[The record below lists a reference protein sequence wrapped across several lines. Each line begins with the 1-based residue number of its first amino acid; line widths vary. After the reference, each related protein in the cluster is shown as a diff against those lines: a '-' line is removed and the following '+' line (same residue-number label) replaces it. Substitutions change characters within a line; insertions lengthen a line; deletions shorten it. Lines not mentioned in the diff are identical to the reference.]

1 MNITEVFAVLFLL
14 LSVGFAVKNNILTW
28 PTGIIS
34 NVIYMYIF
42 YNLNI
47 FGNTFIQAVFILQSI
62 DGWYKWKNNNTRKIS
77 TLDTIDFT
85 QTIIAT
91 MVLSF
96 LVYFFLVLTDSKSPI
111 LDSST
116 TAISIMGVILLSLKK
131 VESWYFW
138 ILTDII
144 YIWFFLKEGLY
155 LSSLTYIIILIL
167 AIIGL
172 IQWKKDLK
180 MA

>member
-1 MNITEVFAVLFLL
+1 MSIIEVSAVIFLL
-14 LSVGFAVKNNILTW
+14 LSVALAIKNNILTW
-28 PTGIIS
+28 ATGIIC

-47 FGNTFIQAVFILQSI
+47 LGNTFLQAVFILQSI
-62 DGWYKWKNNNTRKIS
+62 YGWYRWKNNDNKKVS
-77 TLDTIDFT
+77 KLDTIDFSKAIFT
-85 QTIIAT
+85 T
-91 MVLSF
+91 LLLF
-96 LVYFFLVLTDSKSPI
+96 YLVYLFLIYTDNKSPI

-180 MA
+180 MD

>member
-62 DGWYKWKNNNTRKIS
+62 DGWYKWKHNNTRKIS
-77 TLDTIDFT
+77 ELDTIDFT
-85 QTIIAT
+85 KTIIAT
-91 MVLSF
+91 VVLSF

>member
-1 MNITEVFAVLFLL
+1 
-14 LSVGFAVKNNILTW
+14 
-28 PTGIIS
+28 
-34 NVIYMYIF
+34 MYIF

-62 DGWYKWKNNNTRKIS
+62 DGWYKWKHNNTRKIS
-77 TLDTIDFT
+77 ELDTMDFT
-85 QTIIAT
+85 KTIIAT
-91 MVLSF
+91 VVLSF

-116 TAISIMGVILLSLKK
+116 TAISIMGIILLSLKK

-144 YIWFFLKEGLY
+144 YIWFFIKEGLY

-172 IQWKKDLK
+172 IQWEKDLK

>member
-62 DGWYKWKNNNTRKIS
+62 DGWYKWKHNNTRKIS
-77 TLDTIDFT
+77 ELDTMDFT
-85 QTIIAT
+85 KTIIAT
-91 MVLSF
+91 VVLSF

-144 YIWFFLKEGLY
+144 YIWFFIKEGLY

-172 IQWKKDLK
+172 IQWEKDLK

>member
-62 DGWYKWKNNNTRKIS
+62 DGWYKWKHNNTRKIS
-77 TLDTIDFT
+77 ELDTMDFT
-85 QTIIAT
+85 KTIIAT
-91 MVLSF
+91 VVLSF

-172 IQWKKDLK
+172 IQWEKDLK

>member
-62 DGWYKWKNNNTRKIS
+62 DGWYKWKHNNTRKIS
-77 TLDTIDFT
+77 ELDTMDFT
-85 QTIIAT
+85 KTIIAT
-91 MVLSF
+91 VVLSF

-116 TAISIMGVILLSLKK
+116 TAISIMGIILLSLKK

-144 YIWFFLKEGLY
+144 YIWFFIKEGLY

-172 IQWKKDLK
+172 IQWEKDLK

>member
-1 MNITEVFAVLFLL
+1 MNITEVFAVIFLL
-14 LSVGFAVKNNILTW
+14 LSVALAIKNNILTW

-62 DGWYKWKNNNTRKIS
+62 DGWYKWKHNNTRKIS
-77 TLDTIDFT
+77 ELDTMDFT
-85 QTIIAT
+85 KTIIAT
-91 MVLSF
+91 VVLSF

-172 IQWKKDLK
+172 IQWEKDLK

>member
-62 DGWYKWKNNNTRKIS
+62 DGWYKWKHNNTRKIS
-77 TLDTIDFT
+77 ELDTMDLT
-85 QTIIAT
+85 KTIIAT
-91 MVLSF
+91 VVLSF

-144 YIWFFLKEGLY
+144 YIWFFIKEGLY

-172 IQWKKDLK
+172 IQWEKDLK

>member
-62 DGWYKWKNNNTRKIS
+62 DGWYKWKHNNTRKIS
-77 TLDTIDFT
+77 ELDTMDFT
-85 QTIIAT
+85 KTIIAT
-91 MVLSF
+91 VVLIF

-144 YIWFFLKEGLY
+144 YIWFFIKEGLY

-172 IQWKKDLK
+172 IQWEKDLK

>member
-62 DGWYKWKNNNTRKIS
+62 DGWYKWKHNNTRKIS
-77 TLDTIDFT
+77 ELDTMDFT
-85 QTIIAT
+85 KTIIAT
-91 MVLSF
+91 VVLSF

>member
-62 DGWYKWKNNNTRKIS
+62 DGWYKWKHNNTRKIS
-77 TLDTIDFT
+77 ELDTMDFT
-85 QTIIAT
+85 KTIIVT
-91 MVLSF
+91 VVLNF
-96 LVYFFLVLTDSKSPI
+96 LVYFFLVSTDSKSPI

-172 IQWKKDLK
+172 IQWEKDLK

>member
-47 FGNTFIQAVFILQSI
+47 FGNSFIQTVFILQSI
-62 DGWYKWKNNNTRKIS
+62 HGWYRWKNNDTGKITVLDKIDLTKCIIS
-77 TLDTIDFT
+77 T
-85 QTIIAT
+85 A
-91 MVLSF
+91 VLSY

-116 TAISIMGVILLSLKK
+116 TAISIMGIILLSLKK

-144 YIWFFLKEGLY
+144 YIWFFIKEGLY

-172 IQWKKDLK
+172 IQWEKDLK

>member
-1 MNITEVFAVLFLL
+1 MNITEIFAVIFLL
-14 LSVGFAVKNNILTW
+14 LSVALAVKNNILTW

-62 DGWYKWKNNNTRKIS
+62 DGWYKWKNNDTRKIS
-77 TLDTIDFT
+77 TLDTIDFIK
-85 QTIIAT
+85 TIIAT
-91 MVLSF
+91 AVLGF
-96 LVYFFLVLTDSKSPI
+96 LVYFFLILNDNKSPI
-111 LDSST
+111 LDGST

>member
-1 MNITEVFAVLFLL
+1 
-14 LSVGFAVKNNILTW
+14 
-28 PTGIIS
+28 
-34 NVIYMYIF
+34 MYIF

-47 FGNTFIQAVFILQSI
+47 LGNTFLQAMFILQSI
-62 DGWYKWKNNNTRKIS
+62 DGWYRWKNNTKKVS
-77 TLDTIDFT
+77 KLDKIDFT
-85 QTIIAT
+85 QIIIVT
-91 MVLSF
+91 
-96 LVYFFLVLTDSKSPI
+96 LVLGYLIYAFLIFTDNKSPI

-172 IQWKKDLK
+172 IQWEKDLK